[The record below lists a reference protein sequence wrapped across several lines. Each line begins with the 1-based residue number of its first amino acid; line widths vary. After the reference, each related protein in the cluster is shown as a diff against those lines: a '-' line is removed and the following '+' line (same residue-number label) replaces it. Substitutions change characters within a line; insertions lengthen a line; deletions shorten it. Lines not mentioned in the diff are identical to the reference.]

1 MVHTDRAGPAAGA
14 AGAALPHRRL
24 LHGRV
29 AAQAAAALV
38 QALFSTLLLR

>member
-1 MVHTDRAGPAAGA
+1 MVHTDRAGPAAGT
-14 AGAALPHRRL
+14 ALPHRRL

-29 AAQAAAALV
+29 AARTAAALV